1 MVYRL
6 NLAPIKI
13 LTGFLLHIDRL
24 VLKFSQKCKA
34 LRIAKTNEKEEQS
47 GANSADFEP
56 CYKATGIRTVV
67 LVQRQTRGPSEQNR
81 ES

>member
-1 MVYRL
+1 MVYRF
-6 NLAPIKI
+6 NLTPVKI
-13 LTGFLLHIDRL
+13 LTGFLLLIDRL

-34 LRIAKTNEKEEQS
+34 LRIAKTDEKEQR

-56 CYKATGIRTVV
+56 CYNGTGIRTVV
-67 LVQRQTRGPSEQNR
+67 LVQRQTHGPSEQNR